1 MFHGTLVM
9 FTCKGFMMEEID
21 TSFCQ
26 DVLDN
31 GQALI
36 WMAGLDKGC
45 YYFNKP
51 WLEFR
56 GRTLE
61 EECGNGWVQGVHPED
76 FERCLDLYITA
87 FDKHEKFSI
96 VYRLLRYDGAYRWI
110 LDEGAPRFDR
120 LGQFIGYIG
129 HCLDVTETEQAIKL
143 ANITEQKLQES
154 ESRFHTLMEHIPSV
168 AVQGYTLDGKVIFW
182 NEASERLYG
191 YSKKE
196 ALSGNLLDLII
207 PPQMQEDVKGAMKW
221 MAQSGESIPA
231 GELLL
236 QRKDGSRVPV
246 FSSHG
251 LVKYI
256 DTPPE
261 LFCLDIDLS
270 EQKKAQ
276 DALRESET
284 RFQALHNASFGG
296 IAIHDKGM
304 ILDCNEG
311 LSKISGYSVG
321 ELIGMNGLL
330 LIAEDSR
337 STVMA
342 NILSGYEKPYEV
354 FGRHKDGHEYPLRLE
369 AREIPYRGKNVR
381 VVEFRD
387 ITEEKKAQEELRL
400 AASVFTQAREGIL
413 ISDANGIIIN
423 VNDAFANITGYSHD
437 EAIGKK
443 PNILKSGRHDDA
455 FYADMWRALVEK
467 DHWYGEI
474 WNRRKNGEIYVEMLT
489 ISAIKDDHG
498 HTSQYMALFS
508 DISIAKEH
516 ERQLEY
522 IAYHDALTRLPN
534 RILLGDRLR
543 QGMAHAKRYAK
554 RLVVAYLDLDGFKII
569 NDRYGHESGDKLLV
583 ALSLKMKQLLREGDT
598 LARLGGDE
606 FVLVL
611 NDMDDIETS
620 IPMLLRILTVIAQ
633 PIEIGGLEL
642 QVSASIGVTFYP
654 QDEEM
659 EADQMLRQADQ
670 AMYQA
675 KLAGKNRYHIFD
687 DEQDRSVRGY
697 HESLEHIRHALSHH
711 EFVLYYQ
718 PKVNMRTGKM
728 IGVEALIRWQH
739 PIRGLLSP
747 AAFLPIIEDHPLAI
761 SLGEWVINAALTQ
774 ISKWKALGLNV
785 PVSVNVGAKQLQQG
799 ECIACLRRLLQ
810 IHADVDPSLLE
821 LEILE
826 TSTLEDLIGVSN
838 IIKECHSMGIT
849 FALDDFGTGYSSL
862 TYLKKL
868 PVTSLK
874 IDQTFVHDMLDDPDD
889 LAILEGVLGLAR
901 AFSRQVIAEG
911 VETIEQ
917 GEMLL
922 QLGCELAQGYII
934 ARPMPAFELPSWLA
948 SWSPSKMWVQTTK
961 VHHDNL
967 PLLFATVEHRS
978 WVKMVENFLEST
990 LITPPV
996 LKEYQCRFGIWL
1008 RKEGLSRGSEV
1019 NFQEINAIH
1028 MKLHQIAE
1036 ILYRKKHLPVDKVLV
1051 DEFRGLSAALLERLK
1066 IMSVSKV

>member
-1 MFHGTLVM
+1 MIKMDTL
-9 FTCKGFMMEEID
+9 
-21 TSFCQ
+21 FCQ
-26 DVLDN
+26 DILDN

-51 WLEFR
+51 WLKFR

-61 EECGNGWVQGVHPED
+61 EEFGNGWAEGVHPED
-76 FERCLDLYITA
+76 FERCLDSYVTA

-96 VYRLLRYDGAYRWI
+96 VYRLLRHDGAYRWI
-110 LDEGAPRFDR
+110 LDEGAPRFDSN
-120 LGQFIGYIG
+120 GQFIGYIG

-154 ESRFHTLMEHIPSV
+154 ENRFHTLMEHIPSV

-207 PPQMQEDVKGAMKW
+207 PQEMQEDVKGAMKW
-221 MAQSGESIPA
+221 MAQSGESISA

-236 QRKDGSRVPV
+236 QRKDGSRIPV

-270 EQKKAQ
+270 EQKRVQ
-276 DALRESET
+276 HALMESEM
-284 RFQALHNASFGG
+284 RFKALHNASFGG
-296 IAIHDKGM
+296 IVIHDKGL
-304 ILDCNEG
+304 ILECNEG
-311 LSKISGYSVG
+311 LSKISGYSVD

-330 LIAEDSR
+330 LIAENSR
-337 STVMA
+337 SVVME
-342 NILSGYEKPYEV
+342 NILSGYEKPYEA
-354 FGRHKDGHEYPLRLE
+354 FGLHKDGFEYPVRLE
-369 AREIPYRGKNVR
+369 ARGIPYKGKDVR

-413 ISDANGIIIN
+413 ISDVNGVIIN
-423 VNDAFANITGYSHD
+423 VNKAFSYITGYAYD
-437 EAIGKK
+437 EVVGKK
-443 PNILKSGRHDDA
+443 PNMLKSGRHEDA
-455 FYADMWRALVEK
+455 FYKDMWDSLLEK

-474 WNRRKNGEIYVEMLT
+474 WNRRKNGEVYVEMLT
-489 ISAIKDDHG
+489 ISAIKNDHG
-498 HTSQYMALFS
+498 KTSQYMALFS

-522 IAYHDALTRLPN
+522 IAYHDALTTLPN
-534 RILLGDRLR
+534 RILLQDRLR
-543 QGMAHAKRYAK
+543 QGMVHAKRHSGK
-554 RLVVAYLDLDGFKII
+554 LVMAYLDLDGFKNI
-569 NDRYGHESGDKLLV
+569 NDHYGHEIGDRLLIS
-583 ALSLKMKQLLREGDT
+583 LSAKMKQLLREGDT
-598 LARLGGDE
+598 LARIGGDE
-606 FVLVL
+606 FVLVF
-611 NDMDDIETS
+611 NDMKDIETS
-620 IPMLLRILTVIAQ
+620 IPMLSRMLFVISQ
-633 PIEIGGLEL
+633 PIDIGALVL

-659 EADQMLRQADQ
+659 EADQLLRQADQ

-687 DEQDRSVRGY
+687 DKQDRSVRGY
-697 HESLEHIRHALSHH
+697 HESLENIRHALTYN
-711 EFVLYYQ
+711 EFVLHYQ
-718 PKVNMRTGKM
+718 PKVNMHTGKM
-728 IGVEALIRWQH
+728 IGVEALVRWQH
-739 PIRGLLSP
+739 PQKGLLSP
-747 AAFLPIIEDHPLAI
+747 AAFLPVIEDHLFAI
-761 SLGEWVINAALTQ
+761 TLGEWVIDTALSQ
-774 ISKWKALGLNV
+774 ISKWKEIGLEV
-785 PVSVNVGAKQLQQG
+785 PISINVGAKQLQHS
-799 ECIACLRRLLQ
+799 EFIACLQALLKK
-810 IHADVDPSLLE
+810 HSNVNPSLLE
-821 LEILE
+821 IEILE
-826 TSTLEDLIGVSN
+826 TSTLEDLLGISN

-868 PVTSLK
+868 PVNVLK
-874 IDQTFVHDMLDDPDD
+874 IDQTFVRDMLDDPDD
-889 LAILEGVLGLAR
+889 LAILEGILGLSR

-922 QLGCELAQGYII
+922 QLGCELAQGYLI
-934 ARPMPAFELPSWLA
+934 ARPMPAFELPSWLD
-948 SWSPSKMWVQTTK
+948 SWRPSKIWEQTQK
-961 VHHDNL
+961 VHLDDL
-967 PLLFATVEHRS
+967 PLIFAMVEHRS
-978 WVKMVENFLEST
+978 WVKMVENYLENMISK
-990 LITPPV
+990 LPII
-996 LKEYQCRFGIWL
+996 KEHQCRFGIWL
-1008 RKEGLSRGSEV
+1008 QKEGLSHHGKE
-1019 NFQEINAIH
+1019 NFKNLDAIH
-1028 MKLHQIAE
+1028 SKIHQIAE
-1036 ILYRKKHLPVDKVLV
+1036 KLCQKKHSKDEKELLE
-1051 DEFRGLSAALLERLK
+1051 EFRKLSQVLLERLK
-1066 IMSVSKV
+1066 ILTL